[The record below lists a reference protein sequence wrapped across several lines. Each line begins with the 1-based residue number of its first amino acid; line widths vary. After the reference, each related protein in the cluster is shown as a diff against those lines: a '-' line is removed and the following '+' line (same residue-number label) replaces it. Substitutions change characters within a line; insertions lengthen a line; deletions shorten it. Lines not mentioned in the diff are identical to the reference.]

1 MTTNATATP
10 DVDHNPAQT
19 GKGVFV
25 FDVDGVT
32 YQHDRP
38 RITGAEIM
46 AAAGIDPS
54 VGLVQCFE
62 DGTQQTIGPDDVVK
76 LVPKPQFR
84 KRPRF
89 KRG

>member
-1 MTTNATATP
+1 MTSQTTQRDGTP
-10 DVDHNPAQT
+10 P
-19 GKGVFV
+19 GKKGTFV

-32 YQHDRP
+32 YSHDRP
-38 RITGAEIM
+38 KITGAEIM
-46 AAAGIDPS
+46 ELADIDPS
-54 VGLVQCFE
+54 VGLIQCFD
-62 DGTQQTIGPDDVVK
+62 DGSQQTIQPDDVVK

>member
-1 MTTNATATP
+1 MAHQGSAAPTAAQQ
-10 DVDHNPAQT
+10 DDHVGQ
-19 GKGVFV
+19 VFV
-25 FDVDGVT
+25 FDVDGVA

-38 RITGAEIM
+38 KITGAEIM
-46 AAAGIDPS
+46 AAAAIDPS

-62 DGTQQTIGPDDVVK
+62 DGTQKTIGPDDIVK

>member
-1 MTTNATATP
+1 MAHQGSAPTAAEQHES
-10 DVDHNPAQT
+10 VGQ
-19 GKGVFV
+19 VFV
-25 FDVDGVT
+25 FEVDGVA
-32 YQHDRP
+32 YHHDRP
-38 RITGAEIM
+38 KITGAEIM
-46 AAAGIDPS
+46 AAADIDSS

-62 DGTQQTIGPDDVVK
+62 DGTQQTIGPDDIVK